1 MQRYGKIDIICG
13 PMFSGK
19 TTELLRRLERLD
31 FANKK
36 YLLFKPSFDDRYSKE
51 DVVSHTKKK
60 RTSIPVKKAKDILD
74 IINNDK
80 NRSVV
85 YIAIDEAQF
94 FSRDEKY
101 SLVDLCL
108 ELKKRN
114 IKILLNGLDMDCAGK
129 PFGLMP
135 ELLAIADSISKLT
148 AICMY
153 RGCGNK
159 AQMSYK
165 KEKYKKNIQED
176 NYIQLGENDIYEA
189 RCFKHWLL
197 DE

>member
-1 MQRYGKIDIICG
+1 MRRYGKIEIICG

-36 YLLFKPSFDDRYSKE
+36 YLLFKPSFDDRYSK
-51 DVVSHTKKK
+51 DAVVSHSKKE
-60 RTSIPVKKAKDILD
+60 RTSIPVANAKSILN
-74 IINNDK
+74 IMNEDK
-80 NRSVV
+80 NKYIS

-94 FSRDEKY
+94 FSTEDKY
-101 SLVDLCL
+101 NLVNLCL
-108 ELKKRN
+108 DLKKRN
-114 IKILLNGLDMDCAGK
+114 VKIILNGLDMDCAGK

-135 ELLAIADSISKLT
+135 ELLAIADNIYKLT
-148 AICMY
+148 AVCMY
-153 RGCGNK
+153 RGCGEK

-165 KEKYKKNIQED
+165 KENANKKIKDE
-176 NYIQLGENDIYEA
+176 NYIELGEQDLYEA

-197 DE
+197 DS